1 MRARALLALLVLAVS
16 AAPASAGDEE
26 ADPSITD
33 GSAQHALDAARAR
46 WRKAGPANYTY
57 RTRLFC
63 FCTTDSLKPHT
74 FVVRNRKPRHRPPKG
89 LKGLATGWRLF
100 KLVQDAID
108 EKVDGL
114 SVRYRKNGLLK
125 ELDVDQF
132 KPAADDE
139 YSYSVDRFSSP

>member
-1 MRARALLALLVLAVS
+1 MLPRALLVALALAVLP
-16 AAPASAGDEE
+16 APASAADDV

-33 GSAQHALDAARAR
+33 GSAQRALDAARSR
-46 WRKAGPANYTY
+46 WRAHGPADYTY
-57 RTRLFC
+57 RTRLSC
-63 FCTTDSLKPHT
+63 FCTTESLKPHT

-114 SVRYRKNGLLK
+114 TVKYRKNGLLK
-125 ELDVDQF
+125 EIDVDQY

-139 YSYSVDRFSSP
+139 YAYSVDRFSSP